1 MYYNIADRIIRER
14 LEHNYD
20 ITAEAAVEVQK
31 ILNEKAGIGIKA
43 IKPERT
49 KIGFEEL
56 LILYQEENTRMSRT
70 Y

>member
-43 IKPERT
+43 INRK
-49 KIGFEEL
+49 
-56 LILYQEENTRMSRT
+56 
-70 Y
+70 